1 MPRTPAR
8 ALILGLCGLAVPV
21 ALLLAVGVAAA
32 DGKTRY
38 ELIRDLFVPL
48 VGPLVAVLVPTI
60 LLYVIPFGQ
69 DRQKT
74 ALDLCGQFLS
84 EEMRDARNTSWRYFV
99 TEQRELPDGRQTERL
114 AHFRDYL
121 SRHEVHRTVSPELD
135 AVYQKVNR
143 VLDFFALVNGC
154 LVRGVVDPDL
164 VRDFLMFYYVHWRDE
179 IMDPLRQAG
188 GGGPEGGGRPA
199 WWPPLAA
206 LDALA
211 GR

>member
-1 MPRTPAR
+1 MSRTPTR
-8 ALILGLCGLAVPV
+8 ALLLGLAALAVPV
-21 ALLLAVGVAAA
+21 CGLLAAGVAAA
-32 DGKTRY
+32 DGKSRY
-38 ELIRDLFVPL
+38 DLIKDLFVPL

-74 ALDLCGQFLS
+74 ALDLCGQFLG

-99 TEQRELPDGRQTERL
+99 TEQGELPAGRRAERL

-121 SRHEVHRTVSPELD
+121 RREGVHRTVSPELD

-164 VRDFLMFYYVHWRDE
+164 VRDFLLFYYVHWRDE
-179 IMDPLRQAG
+179 ILDPLRAAG
-188 GGGPEGGGRPA
+188 GGPWDGGRPP
-199 WWPPLAA
+199 WWPPLTA

-211 GR
+211 R

>member
-8 ALILGLCGLAVPV
+8 ALFLGLAGLAVPV
-21 ALLLAVGVAAA
+21 GLLLAVGVAAA
-32 DGKTRY
+32 EGRSRY
-38 ELIRDLFVPL
+38 ELLRDLFVPL

-74 ALDLCGQFLS
+74 ALDLCGRFLG

-99 TEQRELPDGRQTERL
+99 TEQGELPVGRRTDRL
-114 AHFRDYL
+114 AHFLLYL
-121 SRHEVHRTVSPELD
+121 HRQEVHRTVGPELD

-154 LVRGVVDPDL
+154 VQRGAADPEL
-164 VRDFLMFYYVHWRDE
+164 VRDCLMFYYVHWRDE
-179 IMDPLRQAG
+179 ILDPLRQG
-188 GGGPEGGGRPA
+188 GDFEVARPA
-199 WWPPLAA
+199 WWPPLTA

-211 GR
+211 AGS